1 MKSLLSKIIAAL
13 LVTTAA
19 LAGCGTIKEETAME
33 WLARQPVFT
42 DDP

>member
-1 MKSLLSKIIAAL
+1 MQTFLTGIIAAL
-13 LVTTAA
+13 LVTAA
-19 LAGCGTIKEETAME
+19 LAGCGTLKEETAME

>member
-1 MKSLLSKIIAAL
+1 MKSLLSKIMAAL
-13 LVTTAA
+13 LVTAA